1 MTAGRHW
8 RPGLALVLSGA
19 LLATLGLSFAGLVA
33 LRYLGPE
40 IGFRYAALL
49 LGGLILLATL
59 ALGWVLARL
68 LLRPIRALEAYAIAA
83 LEGDPALPAHY
94 GTEELRRTAE
104 RVIAMAGAL
113 RDREASI
120 RSYADHVT
128 HELKTP
134 VAAIRAAVELLEDGG
149 GLGAEDARLVA
160 GIDGARQQ
168 IEQQLAAMRRA
179 AAAREARHIGEARV
193 GEVLPLSDG
202 GPEVVVVG
210 GEQPVPLARE
220 GLAVVLGNLVQNAAE
235 HGATRVT
242 VGISDG
248 GRVVT
253 VADDGS
259 GISEGNRDRIFDP
272 FFTTRRETGGT
283 GMGLTITRNLL
294 RAHGAGIE
302 VMPATTGAAF
312 RITFAG

>member
-59 ALGWVLARL
+59 ALGWLLARL

-83 LEGDPALPAHY
+83 LEGDPTLPTHY

-134 VAAIRAAVELLEDGG
+134 VAAIRAAVELLEDGD

-168 IEQQLAAMRRA
+168 IERQLAAMRRA
-179 AAAREARHIGEARV
+179 AAAREARHIGETRLADMALPDV
-193 GEVLPLSDG
+193 GIGL
-202 GPEVVVVG
+202 VVEG
-210 GEQPVPLARE
+210 GELPVPLARE

-235 HGATRVT
+235 NGATQVT
-242 VGISDG
+242 VCVGDG

-253 VADDGS
+253 VTDDGR
-259 GISEGNRDRIFDP
+259 GISEGNRDRLFDP
-272 FFTTRRETGGT
+272 FFTTRREAGGT

-294 RAHGAGIE
+294 RAHGARIE
-302 VMPATTGAAF
+302 VMPAAQGAAF

>member
-40 IGFRYAALL
+40 IGFRNAAML

-59 ALGWVLARL
+59 ALGWLLARL

-83 LEGDPALPAHY
+83 LDGDPSLPAHY

-168 IEQQLAAMRRA
+168 IERQLAAMRRA
-179 AAAREARHIGEARV
+179 AAAREARHIGETRLADMA
-193 GEVLPLSDG
+193 LPDAGIALVVEG
-202 GPEVVVVG
+202 GAL
-210 GEQPVPLARE
+210 PVPLARE

-235 HGATRVT
+235 NGARRVT
-242 VGISDG
+242 VAVSDG

-253 VADDGS
+253 VADDGR

-272 FFTTRRETGGT
+272 FFTTRREAGGT

-294 RAHGAGIE
+294 RAHGARIE
-302 VMPATTGAAF
+302 VMPAATGAAF